1 MKKQTVVMIWTS
13 VLLLLV
19 VTCIGIYFVY
29 NNQVTGDKPVE
40 VFSTISTEI
49 DGYSVFDKNGSYSLE
64 KDEDGWHIEDD
75 SKAELDQLAVE
86 KMIATASKITANKRL
101 SRKELAL
108 FDSQDV
114 TTVKIDIDNGE
125 DVTIRFLGTSDNFCA
140 FRISGDLRTYAM
152 YESTRNILTPSIE
165 SLRITSVFPKL
176 ADTGTLPEYYRY
188 TDYEGNVTEIRL
200 KTSGELAKGKNSRYM
215 MVKPYVR
222 EVDDDAFEQLIA
234 VKIPLIKV
242 KNFVKNP
249 LDEKLEYG
257 LDEKSRAELSFV
269 WDDVTESLFLG
280 RAEGG
285 AVFAMKKDKT
295 EVFLIDAALL
305 EFLQIEP
312 FFVLDSGILKNEKEK
327 VTGVKVEKGDA
338 VYNITSSKINN
349 DSRQYFLNGKAA
361 SSYVFAEI
369 LEALGDMSFKN
380 EIDKEP
386 KNTRDIQI
394 TVFYENGDAQ
404 SITLVK
410 TNEKAYAVFL
420 NGKAEF
426 EVYSDD
432 VNELLEELKEA
443 SLNPMKMD

>member
-13 VLLLLV
+13 ALLLLV

-64 KDEDGWHIEDD
+64 KDEDGWHLEDD
-75 SKAELDQLAVE
+75 RKAELDQMAVE
-86 KMIATASKITANKRL
+86 KMIAAASKITANKRL

-114 TTVKIDIDNGE
+114 ATVKIDTNNGE
-125 DVTIRFLGTSDNFCA
+125 DVTIRFLGRADNFCA

-188 TDYEGNVTEIRL
+188 TDYEGNVTEVRL
-200 KTSGELAKGKNSRYM
+200 KTGSELAKGKNNRYM

-222 EVDDDAFEQLIA
+222 EVDDDSFEQLIA

-249 LDEKLEYG
+249 SKDKSDYG

-269 WDDVTESLFLG
+269 WDDVTENLFLG

-285 AVFAMKKDKT
+285 AVFAMKKDKE

-305 EFLQIEP
+305 EFLQLEP
-312 FFVLDSGILKNEKEK
+312 FFVLDSGILKNAKEK
-327 VTGVKVEKGDA
+327 VTGVTVEKGDM

-349 DSRQYFLNGKAA
+349 ELRQYLLNGKAA
-361 SSYVFAEI
+361 SSYVFDEI
-369 LEALGDMSFKN
+369 LDALGDMSFKN

-394 TVFYENGDAQ
+394 TVYYENGETQ
-404 SITLVK
+404 SISLVK

-420 NGKAEF
+420 NNKAEF